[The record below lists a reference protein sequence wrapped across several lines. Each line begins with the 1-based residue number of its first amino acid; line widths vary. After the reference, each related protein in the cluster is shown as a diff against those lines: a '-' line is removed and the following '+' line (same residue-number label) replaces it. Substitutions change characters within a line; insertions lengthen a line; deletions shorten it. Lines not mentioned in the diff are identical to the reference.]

1 MKTRLPELMWEE
13 RGRRRRRRHRKRE
26 AATAKLLFE
35 LDGKEGERGNGKG
48 GDEDLVL
55 AC

>member
-1 MKTRLPELMWEE
+1 MGEE
-13 RGRRRRRRHRKRE
+13 RGRRRRRHTKRE
-26 AATAKLLFE
+26 AATAKLL
-35 LDGKEGERGNGKG
+35 LSWMGEGERGNGKG